1 MIDQKDLRN
10 ALGCFATGVTIIT
23 TSDQD
28 NKPVGLTINS
38 FTSLSL
44 EPPLIIWS
52 ISKNAPSYEAF
63 KYKKQFIVNVLS
75 SDQGNLVKIFS
86 TPSNDKFINVN
97 WDMND
102 QGLPYIKEC
111 VANFECI
118 IHSVYPGGDHQVLI
132 GKVVK
137 YQYNDR
143 KPLIMSR
150 GKPI

>member
-1 MIDQKDLRN
+1 MLEQKDLRN

-118 IHSVYPGGDHQVLI
+118 IHSVYPGGDHLVLI
-132 GKVVK
+132 GKVII
-137 YQYNDR
+137 YQYA
-143 KPLIMSR
+143 
-150 GKPI
+150 

>member
-132 GKVVK
+132 GKVIK